1 MLPYR
6 VDDKQQSQRLPQQN
20 RNDGYCGKQMMI
32 AAATVSGVPN
42 DLGRVNGVETTVS
55 QQQQLPL
62 PPLPSTPPYQQQPK
76 RLQSPPPPPPAP
88 PSPAQQTPSTT
99 TLLASSTAYVMLDM
113 VTAAAEKKRL
123 LHMGGGGRIDLGKPV
138 VVIQQP
144 AESVDAGCG
153 TSTAQL

>member
-32 AAATVSGVPN
+32 AAATVAGVPN
-42 DLGRVNGVETTVS
+42 DLGRVNCVETTVS

-62 PPLPSTPPYQQQPK
+62 PPLPSTPPHQQQPK
-76 RLQSPPPPPPAP
+76 RLQSPPPPPPP
-88 PSPAQQTPSTT
+88 PSPAQQIPSTT

-123 LHMGGGGRIDLGKPV
+123 LHMGGGRIDFGKPV

-144 AESVDAGCG
+144 AVSVDAGCG